1 VLADDQLRFS
11 YVADWP
17 ELLDCPFCEFAGE
30 QLHSS
35 GSLLYLALA
44 NIDNKDRVQI
54 FDVHTGSLLRTIDM
68 PELMIPSLNNLA
80 IDDAGSTLFV
90 LTQAGLVIVRMPSVP
105 LSVGFVEPGTGTG
118 GTSLTVHGSGFRAGV
133 TATIGGQTATTVF
146 IDANT
151 LNIVAPPL
159 TPGVYG
165 IAVTNTN
172 AETYSLD
179 AAYVAN

>member
-1 VLADDQLRFS
+1 
-11 YVADWP
+11 
-17 ELLDCPFCEFAGE
+17 
-30 QLHSS
+30 
-35 GSLLYLALA
+35 
-44 NIDNKDRVQI
+44 
-54 FDVHTGSLLRTIDM
+54 M

-118 GTSLTVHGSGFRAGV
+118 GTSLTVHGSGFQAGV

-146 IDANT
+146 VDANT
-151 LNIVAPPL
+151 LNVVAPSL

-165 IAVTNTN
+165 ITVTNTN